1 MSLGLNLI
9 KRLSR
14 QIIAGTLLFGFVVGS
29 SFAANKLA
37 SNPQVEIQTSQG
49 NFVIEL
55 YPEKAPKTVANFL
68 QYVNSD
74 FYKGTIFHRVINN
87 FMIQGGGFLR
97 DLTEKPTNAP
107 ITNEANNGLLNE
119 LGTIAMART
128 NDPDSATSQFFVNLT
143 NNQFLN
149 YSNPSP
155 ELMGYCVFG
164 KVISGLD
171 VIQKI
176 GVTPTTSVA
185 GYSDVPVKAI
195 IIKSIKVKNA
205 KTAE

>member
-1 MSLGLNLI
+1 MSLIVSLT
-9 KRLSR
+9 KRLAT
-14 QIIAGTLLFGFVVGS
+14 QLVAGVLLIGVVAGS
-29 SFAANKLA
+29 SFAASK

-87 FMIQGGGFLR
+87 FMIQGGGFMR

-107 ITNEANNGLLNE
+107 IANEANNGLLNE

-171 VIQKI
+171 VVQKI
-176 GVTPTTSVA
+176 GITPTTSVA

-195 IIKSIKVKNA
+195 TIKSVKVINA
-205 KTAE
+205 KSTE

>member
-1 MSLGLNLI
+1 MSLVSLT
-9 KRLSR
+9 KRL
-14 QIIAGTLLFGFVVGS
+14 GTQLITGVLLLGFVTAT
-29 SFAANKLA
+29 SFAANKA
-37 SNPQVEIQTSQG
+37 TNNPQVEIQTSQG

-55 YPEKAPKTVANFL
+55 YPDKAPKTVANFL

-87 FMIQGGGFLR
+87 FMIQGGGFMR
-97 DLTEKPTNAP
+97 DLREKPTNAP
-107 ITNEANNGLLNE
+107 IANEANNGLLNE

-128 NDPDSATSQFFVNLT
+128 NDPDSATSQFFINLT

-164 KVISGLD
+164 KVVSGLE
-171 VIQKI
+171 VVQKI
-176 GVTPTTSVA
+176 GIMPTTSVG

-195 IIKSIKVKNA
+195 TIKSVKVITA
-205 KTAE
+205 KAAD

>member
-128 NDPDSATSQFFVNLT
+128 NEPDSATSQFFINLT

-149 YSNPSP
+149 YSNPTP

-176 GVTPTTSVA
+176 GLIPTTSVA
-185 GYSDVPVKAI
+185 GYSNVPIKAV
-195 IIKSIKVKNA
+195 IIKSVKVKNA

>member
-1 MSLGLNLI
+1 MSLINSVTKRVSTHFIAAILLI
-9 KRLSR
+9 
-14 QIIAGTLLFGFVVGS
+14 GFMS
-29 SFAANKLA
+29 SQSFAAGK
-37 SNPQVEIQTSQG
+37 SNPQLEIQTSQG

-68 QYVNSD
+68 QYVNID

-87 FMIQGGGFLR
+87 FMIQGGGFMR
-97 DLTEKPTNAP
+97 DMTEKPTNAP
-107 ITNEANNGLLNE
+107 IINEANNGLLNE
-119 LGTIAMART
+119 LGTISMART

-171 VIQKI
+171 VVQKI
-176 GVTPTTSVA
+176 GITPTTSVA

-195 IIKSIKVKNA
+195 TIKSVKVINA

>member
-1 MSLGLNLI
+1 MIMTINLAKQLGTKLIAGVFLLGL
-9 KRLSR
+9 
-14 QIIAGTLLFGFVVGS
+14 IAGT
-29 SFAANKLA
+29 SFAANTT
-37 SNPQVEIQTSQG
+37 QVEIQTSQG
-49 NFVIEL
+49 SFVVEL
-55 YPEKAPKTVANFL
+55 YPDKAPKTVANFL

-87 FMIQGGGFLR
+87 FMIQGGGFTR

-128 NDPDSATSQFFVNLT
+128 NDPDSATSQFFINLT

-149 YSNPSP
+149 YSSPTP

-171 VIQKI
+171 VVKKI
-176 GVTPTTSVA
+176 GITPTTSVA
-185 GYSDVPVKAI
+185 GYADVPIKAI
-195 IIKSIKVKNA
+195 TIKSVKVINT
-205 KTAE
+205 KTAP

>member
-1 MSLGLNLI
+1 MSLIHKISAQLAI
-9 KRLSR
+9 SF
-14 QIIAGTLLFGFVVGS
+14 LLVGFIS
-29 SFAANKLA
+29 TTSYAASTPANVTR
-37 SNPQVEIQTSQG
+37 VEVQTSQG
-49 NFVIEL
+49 NFTIEL

-87 FMIQGGGFLR
+87 FMIQGGGFTR
-97 DLTEKPTNAP
+97 DLSEKPTNAP
-107 ITNEANNGLLNE
+107 IKNEANNGLLNE

-128 NDPDSATSQFFVNLT
+128 NDPDSATSQFFINLT

-149 YSNPSP
+149 YSNPTP

-171 VIQKI
+171 VVQNI
-176 GVTPTTSVA
+176 GVTPTTSVGA
-185 GYSDVPVKAI
+185 YADVPLKAI
-195 IIKSIKVKNA
+195 TIKSVKLIGA
-205 KTAE
+205 KATE

>member
-1 MSLGLNLI
+1 MSLI
-9 KRLSR
+9 ISVTKRLST
-14 QIIAGTLLFGFVVGS
+14 QFVTFMLLMSVIS
-29 SFAANKLA
+29 CQSYADTK
-37 SNPQVEIQTSQG
+37 SNPKVEIQTSQG

-87 FMIQGGGFLR
+87 FMIQGGGFMR
-97 DLTEKPTNAP
+97 DMSEKPTNAP
-107 ITNEANNGLLNE
+107 INNEANNGLLNE

-128 NDPDSATSQFFVNLT
+128 NEPDSATSQFFINLT

-164 KVISGLD
+164 KVINGLD
-171 VIQKI
+171 IVQKI
-176 GVTPTTSVA
+176 GITPTTNVA

-195 IIKSIKVKNA
+195 TIKSVKLLNA
-205 KTAE
+205 KTSE

>member
-1 MSLGLNLI
+1 MSLIVNLK
-9 KRLSR
+9 KRLGIQLAASM
-14 QIIAGTLLFGFVVGS
+14 LLMGVIS
-29 SFAANKLA
+29 CQSYATMQP
-37 SNPQVEIQTSQG
+37 NPKVEIQTSQG

-55 YPEKAPKTVANFL
+55 YPKKAPKTVANFL
-68 QYVNSD
+68 QYVNTD

-87 FMIQGGGFLR
+87 FMIQGGGFMR
-97 DLTEKPTNAP
+97 DMTEKPTNAP

-128 NDPDSATSQFFVNLT
+128 NEPDSATSQFFVNLT

-155 ELMGYCVFG
+155 ELAGYCVFG
-164 KVISGLD
+164 KVVSGLE
-171 VIQKI
+171 VVQKI
-176 GVTPTTSVA
+176 GITPTTNVG
-185 GYSDVPVKAI
+185 GYSDVPIKAVT
-195 IIKSIKVKNA
+195 IKSVKVINT